1 MNLGNGKYFL
11 QWNDFEA
18 NSRST
23 FKEMRDDKDFTDIT
37 LACDDH
43 IEIEAHKVILA
54 SSSLFFDQILR
65 QNKHPHPLIYLRGV
79 KGKDLASILDF
90 IYHGEVNI
98 PQENLEEFMTVAEVL
113 QIKGLLRDPAQESIK
128 AGAGKIISMSKI
140 PNMQQKT
147 LGKSIEIETITELL
161 DDTDIKVSE
170 ENVTNSMRIIGGN
183 SFKDFESLD
192 KEIDSLVQATENKGF
207 SCKVC
212 AIEMNKKHHIR
223 VHIEGKHIT
232 GFSHPCLK
240 CENGKIYKSRHS
252 LSGHQFKKHRISK
265 D

>member
-1 MNLGNGKYFL
+1 MDLGNGKYFL

-23 FKEMRDDKDFTDIT
+23 FKEMRDDKDFTDMT

-43 IEIEAHKVILA
+43 LEVEAHKVILA
-54 SSSLFFDQILR
+54 SSSLFFGQILKHK
-65 QNKHPHPLIYLRGV
+65 KHPHPLIYLRGV
-79 KGKDLASILDF
+79 KGKDLVSILDF
-90 IYHGEVNI
+90 IYYGEVNI
-98 PQENLEEFMTVAEVL
+98 PQENLEEFMQIAEVL
-113 QIKGLLRDPAQESIK
+113 QIKGLQADPAQPSRK
-128 AGAGKIISMSKI
+128 SGAGKIISSSTI
-140 PNMQQKT
+140 PDMQQNIVS
-147 LGKSIEIETITELL
+147 KSIEIETKTELIY
-161 DDTDIKVSE
+161 DTDNELPE
-170 ENVTNSMRIIGGN
+170 ETVTDIICKISGH
-183 SFKDFESLD
+183 SLKDLESLD
-192 KEIDSLVQATENKGF
+192 KEIDSLVQTTESKSF

-240 CENGKIYKSRHS
+240 CKNGKVYKSRHS
-252 LSGHQFKKHRISK
+252 LSGHQFKKHRIST